1 MEARFEEI
9 CRKYRDAKR
18 EESNVDLLS
27 LKLEIE
33 SYIRN
38 LRATDEKNED
48 LLSEAEDMLIDLIK
62 VIEESRCQP
71 FRPRKLQ
78 LQQVREKNCQRKKR
92 RRKAGRKG
100 NRGSR
105 GLLST
110 EKKRSCTRR
119 NLGNN

>member
-9 CRKYRDAKR
+9 RKKYRDAKR

-48 LLSEAEDMLIDLIK
+48 LLAEAQDMLIDLIQI
-62 VIEESRCQP
+62 IEESHCTP
-71 FRPRKLQ
+71 FRPKKL
-78 LQQVREKNCQRKKR
+78 
-92 RRKAGRKG
+92 
-100 NRGSR
+100 
-105 GLLST
+105 
-110 EKKRSCTRR
+110 
-119 NLGNN
+119 